1 MIAARHVR
9 LPVGLLQDERQPSG
23 SISFETGI
31 DVRWGPFDGLT
42 RDIAVKFIETT
53 LRGVVLIEPDVF
65 NDPRGY
71 FLETYHAGKYAKGGI
86 AGPFVQDNFSHSVR
100 GTLRGLHYQLKRAQ
114 GKLVMALEG
123 RIFDV
128 AVDIRRGSPSF
139 GQWVGV
145 ELSGE
150 NKRQLYIPPGFAHG
164 FCVLSETADVLYKC
178 TDVYSPAH
186 ERGIIWNDPTLAID
200 WPIAEPLVSQKDRG
214 YLGLREMHKELPSCR
229 MKREKTVKTARR
241 RGGPRG
247 R

>member
-1 MIAARHVR
+1 
-9 LPVGLLQDERQPSG
+9 
-23 SISFETGI
+23 
-31 DVRWGPFDGLT
+31 
-42 RDIAVKFIETT
+42 VKFIETK
-53 LRGVVLIEPDVF
+53 LKGVVLIEPDVF

-71 FLETYHAGKYAKGGI
+71 FLETYHAGKYAGGGI
-86 AGPFVQDNFSHSVR
+86 AGPFVQDNFSHSIR

-123 RIFDV
+123 RVFDV
-128 AVDIRRGSPSF
+128 AVDIRRGSPTF

-178 TDVYSPAH
+178 TDIYFPKD
-186 ERGIIWNDPTLAID
+186 ERGIIWDDPTLAIA

-214 YLGLREMHKELPSCR
+214 YLALREMHKELPSYR
-229 MKREKTVKTARR
+229 LNRVNAVKTSRR
-241 RGGPRG
+241 RRRPKG

>member
-1 MIAARHVR
+1 M
-9 LPVGLLQDERQPSG
+9 
-23 SISFETGI
+23 
-31 DVRWGPFDGLT
+31 
-42 RDIAVKFIETT
+42 KFIETK
-53 LRGVVLIEPDVF
+53 LKGVVLIEPDVF

-71 FLETYHAGKYAKGGI
+71 FLETYHAGKYAGGGI
-86 AGPFVQDNFSHSVR
+86 AGPFVQDNFSHSIR

-123 RIFDV
+123 RVFDV
-128 AVDIRRGSPSF
+128 AVDIRRGSPTF

-178 TDVYSPAH
+178 TDIYFPKD
-186 ERGIIWNDPTLAID
+186 ERGIIWDDPTLAIA

-214 YLGLREMHKELPSCR
+214 YLALREMHKELPSHR
-229 MKREKTVKTARR
+229 LNRVNAVKTSRR
-241 RGGPRG
+241 RGRPKG